1 MDENKVLNE
10 EKRLIDILDRCG
22 VSDRDRDVLAPVID
36 NLAWMAA
43 KLDETRKEIGFE
55 AVAIPYDNGGGQS
68 GIRENP
74 LYKGYVNLWRAY
86 LAGFEKLAAYLPE
99 EERQEAVKEE
109 RSLID
114 VVKGMKSA

>member
-55 AVAIPYDNGGGQS
+55 AVAIPYDNGGGQT

-74 LYKGYVNLWRAY
+74 EFVA
-86 LAGFEKLAAYLPE
+86 FEKLMASYTKSL
-99 EERQEAVKEE
+99 RQLTEIVEKGSPSQKTIGVLKEL
-109 RSLID
+109 SVIAD
-114 VVKGMKSA
+114 KKAG